1 MENFLKNLLEYLEG
15 LDRDYLRRIPEL
27 IAITAIAI
35 GPWLIGVYV
44 ILKAPFA
51 ILFSR

>member
-1 MENFLKNLLEYLEG
+1 MKNFFKTLLGYLEG
-15 LDRDYLRRIPEL
+15 LCRDYLRRIPEL
-27 IAITAIAI
+27 IAVVAIAI

-44 ILKAPFA
+44 ILKAPFV